1 MPSDVIKNPARKE
14 KIIKP
19 YEPEYKRLDL
29 EPQINEINPRVFIKN
44 KSTKQMVENNQQQL
58 FPKSLS
64 IEAEDVVP
72 QISQHVVV
80 GHNNNWF
87 DNSQESKS
95 LVMEIEKNVTLD
107 VEQDAVSKD
116 ENLEVSED
124 QVSIQISPS
133 LTNVEPDN
141 FCLLLRGDIIAISE
155 SKDSLLSFIESI
167 LFDSDPKFKDITI
180 NDLYLFKRLPL
191 KVGVVTIE

>member
-1 MPSDVIKNPARKE
+1 MSDVIKNPARKE

-29 EPQINEINPRVFIKN
+29 EPRINEVDPRVFTKN
-44 KSTKQMVENNQQQL
+44 KSTKQTVENNFEQL
-58 FPKSLS
+58 VPKSLS
-64 IEAEDVVP
+64 IETEEVVP
-72 QISQHVVV
+72 QISQHVIV

-107 VEQDAVSKD
+107 IEQDVSSKD
-116 ENLEVSED
+116 ESLEVLED
-124 QVSIQISPS
+124 QASIQISPS
-133 LTNVEPDN
+133 LTNVEPGN

-180 NDLYLFKRLPL
+180 NDLYLFRRLPL
-191 KVGVVTIE
+191 KVGVVTVD